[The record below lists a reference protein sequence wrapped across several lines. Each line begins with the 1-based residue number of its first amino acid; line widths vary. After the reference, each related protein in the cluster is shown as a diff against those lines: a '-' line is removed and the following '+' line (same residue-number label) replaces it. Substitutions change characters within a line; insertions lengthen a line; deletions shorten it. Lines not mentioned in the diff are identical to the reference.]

1 MPQSKQPA
9 NELPV
14 TDNNAVELAEPSAE
28 TSAETTKT
36 AAQILL
42 ERKAAV
48 ANNRNLPPH
57 LNAHPSHKSQKIG
70 AAPRGTRKSMGKR

>member
-1 MPQSKQPA
+1 MPQTKQPA
-9 NELPV
+9 DELPV
-14 TDNNAVELAEPSAE
+14 ADNNAVELVEPSAE
-28 TSAETTKT
+28 TTKS

-42 ERKAAV
+42 ERKAAA

>member
-1 MPQSKQPA
+1 MPQTKQPA
-9 NELPV
+9 DELPV
-14 TDNNAVELAEPSAE
+14 TDNNSVELVK
-28 TSAETTKT
+28 TSAETTKS

-42 ERKAAV
+42 ERKAAA